1 MNLKF
6 PLKLRGSAGV
16 LILTTTFCLANVA
29 HTSSS
34 LASSTTT
41 ASSIHESKTSKP
53 PERATKFPLTTSSD
67 ANNDA
72 ISFGIRSFTVKI
84 SANERNIPAT
94 TRRPPLIN
102 PTDNRI
108 LINQRMAADKIERS
122 DNDFQRQND
131 AKKSKLLQNLGA
143 YEKLKLSPAESSRQ
157 KMELNNFF
165 PSKDEDFRPMLMES
179 SRKINRT
186 KMSESQINA
195 RPAAN
200 IPFRYNK
207 MDPLSTSTPAA
218 TDKKVESV
226 KINNSGTLKNLPV
239 FSNGT
244 ETSNSSFEL
253 IKSPTSKQTTVTGE
267 RVDDGIAE
275 KAETTFKSREN
286 IDIRII
292 PPEKHIDLRSVT
304 PNLVERSTANLDC
317 NISNLPSDAT
327 FWHGNATHVLNFPL
341 KVRPS

>member
-6 PLKLRGSAGV
+6 SLKLRESACV
-16 LILTTTFCLANVA
+16 LILTTTFCLVNVA

-34 LASSTTT
+34 LASTTTT
-41 ASSIHESKTSKP
+41 ASSIHESKTIKP

-72 ISFGIRSFTVKI
+72 ISFGIRSFTVKV
-84 SANERNIPAT
+84 SANERNILAT
-94 TRRPPLIN
+94 TKRPPLIN

-108 LINQRMAADKIERS
+108 LINQRMAADEIERS
-122 DNDFQRQND
+122 DFDLQRHND
-131 AKKSKLLQNLGA
+131 ANKSKLLQNLGA
-143 YEKLKLSPAESSRQ
+143 YEKLKLSTAANSRQ
-157 KMELNNFF
+157 KMELDNFF

-179 SRKINRT
+179 SRKLNRT

-195 RPAAN
+195 RPAAD
-200 IPFRYNK
+200 IPYRYNK
-207 MDPLSTSTPAA
+207 MDPLLTSTPAA
-218 TDKKVESV
+218 TDMKVESV
-226 KINNSGTLKNLPV
+226 KIIESSTLKNLTV
-239 FSNGT
+239 FSNA
-244 ETSNSSFEL
+244 ETLNSSFEL
-253 IKSPTSKQTTVTGE
+253 IKLPTSKQMTVTE
-267 RVDDGIAE
+267 ADDGIAE

-304 PNLVERSTANLDC
+304 PNLAERSTVNLDC
-317 NISNLPSDAT
+317 NISNFPSDAT

-341 KVRPS
+341 KVRPSDN